1 MKLDFVLTELIYLTN
16 DFWLK
21 YNSLAEVIDLIIQFK
36 WIFWP
41 TPFALSL

>member
-1 MKLDFVLTELIYLTN
+1 MKLDFVLIELIYLTN

-21 YNSLAEVIDLIIQFK
+21 YNSLVEVIDLIIQFQ

-41 TPFALSL
+41 TPFALSF